1 MFSKTA
7 QYALRAVTVIA
18 EREHEGPVLAKVI
31 ATEGKVPSKYLSK
44 VLRDLVRS
52 NVLRSTR
59 GIGGGFRLRRK
70 PEAIKLM
77 DVVKPFED
85 LLASQE
91 CPLGNTR
98 CSEKNPC
105 PMHERWKPVK
115 ESLQSLLGETTL
127 GDVIRCNR

>member
-18 EREHEGPVLAKVI
+18 ELEQEGPVLAKVI
-31 ATEGKVPSKYLSK
+31 ASQGKVPHKYLSK

-52 NVLRSTR
+52 NVLKSTR

-70 PEAIKLM
+70 PEAVKLM

-85 LLASQE
+85 MLASQE

-98 CSEKNPC
+98 CSDKHPC

-115 ESLQSLLGETTL
+115 ESLQELLGNTTVA
-127 GDVIRCNR
+127 DVIRCQT

>member
-18 EREHEGPVLAKVI
+18 ELQQDGPVLTKVI
-31 ATEGKVPSKYLSK
+31 AAEGKVPSKYLSK

-52 NVLRSTR
+52 NILKSTR

-77 DVVKPFED
+77 DVVRPFED

-91 CPLGNTR
+91 CPLGNIR
-98 CSEKNPC
+98 CSDKSPC
-105 PMHERWKPVK
+105 PMHERWGPVK
-115 ESLQSLLGETTL
+115 ESFQTLLCETTVA
-127 GDVIRCNR
+127 DVIRCKD